1 MADAAA
7 TAPKPAPK
15 KASKPK
21 KPVEHPGFT
30 AMITEAVVALKEV
43 GRLMAHSFAGPVASF
58 LRLWGRCRAEIIKL
72 TPMHR
77 SKASGRHQAAWSGSS
92 DPAGQAAKQ
101 HAPGGQARPGVLA
114 ELWVVC
120 GPSLQS

>member
-7 TAPKPAPK
+7 APKPALK

-30 AMITEAVVALKEV
+30 VMITEAVVALKEV
-43 GRLMAHSFAGPVASF
+43 GRLMAHTFAGPAALV
-58 LRLWGRCRAEIIKL
+58 LRLWGHCRAEIIKPI
-72 TPMHR
+72 PMHR
-77 SKASGRHQAAWSGSS
+77 SEAAGRHQAACSSSS
-92 DPAGQAAKQ
+92 DSAGQAAKQ

-114 ELWVVC
+114 QPWVVC